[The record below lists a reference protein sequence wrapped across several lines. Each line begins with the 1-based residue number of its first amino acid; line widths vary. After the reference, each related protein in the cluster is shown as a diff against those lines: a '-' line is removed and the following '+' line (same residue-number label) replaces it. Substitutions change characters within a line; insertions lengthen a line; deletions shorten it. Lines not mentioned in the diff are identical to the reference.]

1 MADGE
6 SLVLEWKIVFER
18 KQNQFAYDPQPNVK
32 RRAVQV
38 QSRLPEEFKQVEN
51 PDKMM
56 ELPLAKI
63 CN

>member
-1 MADGE
+1 M
-6 SLVLEWKIVFER
+6 LEWKIALER
-18 KQNQFAYDPQPNVK
+18 KHPSPYAYDPQPNIK
-32 RRAVQV
+32 RKAFKV

-63 CN
+63 CNQDAK